1 MKKLTLALLLIFSCA
16 TAWAADFDKGLAA
29 YEAGDFATTLT
40 EWKPLAEQGDA
51 GAQYYLGLT
60 YGKGEGVIEDYK
72 EAVKWCR
79 LAAEQGHPKAQAML
93 GAMYAEGRGVIQ
105 DNVYAHMWLN
115 IAAVNGL
122 EEALKFKEELTELPP
137 EEISSLPYLTSNCIE
152 NNYKD
157 C

>member
-1 MKKLTLALLLIFSCA
+1 MY
-16 TAWAADFDKGLAA
+16 GN
-29 YEAGDFATTLT
+29 GD
-40 EWKPLAEQGDA
+40 
-51 GAQYYLGLT
+51 
-60 YGKGEGVIEDYK
+60 GVIEDNK
-72 EAVKWCR
+72 AAVKWIK
-79 LAAEQGHPKAQAML
+79 LAAEQGHAQAQTML
-93 GAMYAEGRGVIQ
+93 GAMYGGGKGVIQ

-122 EEALKFKEELTELPP
+122 EEALKLKEELTELSP